1 MKKKKKKLSIMKKD
15 CTWTMLIEMPL
26 PHPLPQ
32 LKGGKILLEK
42 MHVFGIAILTALTKI
57 K

>member
-1 MKKKKKKLSIMKKD
+1 
-15 CTWTMLIEMPL
+15 MLIEMPL

>member
-1 MKKKKKKLSIMKKD
+1 MRETEALMMFKPRGL
-15 CTWTMLIEMPL
+15 
-26 PHPLPQ
+26 HPLPQ